1 MSTTTISNTQRR
13 QNLSLYYAGK
23 NERSKAEWKENNT
36 QPTKRNQKHST
47 LHQAVISG
55 NLGMVTVYLAID
67 DVNLPTVNGL
77 TALHLGAYGYAQ
89 AWKRAEANG
98 TLLNRVLKEEAIL
111 QQLLDAGADAT
122 KLDDMGRLPVACLDG
137 ARMPECFVAL
147 MTKIQEANMAEG
159 GRETFN
165 MRCGGRGIRE
175 KLSAK
180 WAAARLT

>member
-1 MSTTTISNTQRR
+1 MTTTTISNTQRG

-23 NERSKAEWKENNT
+23 NEQSKAQWKENNT

-55 NLGMVTVYLAID
+55 NLGMVMVYLAID
-67 DVNLPTVNGL
+67 DVNETTVNGL

-98 TLLNRVLKEEAIL
+98 TLLNRVLKEETIL
-111 QQLLDAGADAT
+111 QHLLKAGADAT

-137 ARMPECFVAL
+137 ARMPAAL
-147 MTKIQEANMAEG
+147 ASRMEEILEANKEEG
-159 GRETFN
+159 NKETFN
-165 MRCGGRGIRE
+165 MRKGGRLTHE
-175 KLSAK
+175 KMK
-180 WAAARLT
+180 AARLT